1 MNSTA
6 SDAEVFVTYKKNIVN
21 TSTGRILT
29 STLNLDSGT
38 EIPSEFFNYTA
49 HGGYADFLRMDG
61 QHDKG
66 AFEENQA
73 ELFLATELE
82 RIDIINNNNSL
93 NHKFSTYINT
103 SSR

>member
-1 MNSTA
+1 MI
-6 SDAEVFVTYKKNIVN
+6 F
-21 TSTGRILT
+21 RFL
-29 STLNLDSGT
+29 
-38 EIPSEFFNYTA
+38 
-49 HGGYADFLRMDG
+49 HGVYADFLRMDG

-66 AFEENQA
+66 AFEESQA
-73 ELFLATELE
+73 QLFIETELE